1 MDARLKSEIF
11 KQRVP
16 CDDCPF
22 RKGGG
27 VRHTPT
33 MMASYIAH
41 HTTYPGASFPCHK
54 SVPESDDR
62 SQWSAWQDG
71 QVLCAGGL
79 LFAAKV
85 GAENGIMRVGRAM
98 GWFDPS
104 TQTPA
109 ERALVFD
116 SVDEMLAA
124 SDGEETR

>member
-1 MDARLKSEIF
+1 MDPRIKPEIF

-16 CDDCPF
+16 CSTCPF
-22 RKGGG
+22 KKDGG
-27 VRHTPT
+27 VRHTPE

-41 HTTYPGASFPCHK
+41 HTTYPGATFPCHK

-62 SQWSAWQDG
+62 TGWSAWQDG

-85 GAENGIMRVGRAM
+85 GAENGIMAFGRAV
-98 GWFDPS
+98 GWYDPEA
-104 TQTPA
+104 QTPE

-124 SDGEETR
+124 AVEK